1 MEQFDSKPFET
12 NDPFLFDEEVEPLYE
27 VSKTKRFLNY
37 VIDVI
42 AFYAF
47 GIGLVAILFATGNE
61 AIIEGMNDTLFG
73 LIIIF
78 VYYWAFESIFGQTL
92 GKMITG
98 CVVVTEDGENITPMD
113 ALKRTLCRLIPFE
126 AFSFLGSG
134 PGWHDTISKT
144 RVVKK

>member
-1 MEQFDSKPFET
+1 MEHLDTKPFET
-12 NDPFLFDEEVEPLYE
+12 NDPFLFDEEIEPLYE

-42 AFYAF
+42 AFYAL
-47 GIGLVAILFATGNE
+47 GIAIVVILIATGNE
-61 AIIEGMNDTLFG
+61 AIVNGINDTLFG

-78 VYYWAFESIFGQTL
+78 AYYWGFESIFGQTV

-98 CVVVTEDGENITPMD
+98 CVVVTEDGESITPMD
-113 ALKRTLCRLIPFE
+113 AFKRTLCRLIPFE

>member
-1 MEQFDSKPFET
+1 MPQLDTTQPVET
-12 NDPFLFDEEVEPLYE
+12 DDPFLFDEEPLYE

-37 VIDVI
+37 LIDIV

-47 GIGLVAILFATGNE
+47 ALILGIVLGLTGSEGILEEVNE
-61 AIIEGMNDTLFG
+61 TVLG
-73 LIIIF
+73 LLIMIA
-78 VYYWAFESIFGQTL
+78 YYWGFESVFGQTV

-98 CVVVTEDGENITPMD
+98 SMVVTEDGEPITPLH